1 MTDELLQRSPW
12 QKHIKTLL
20 YSHTVSS
27 QRSSPS
33 EGPLC
38 KHILWVAVSNSCSL
52 ASEFRVS
59 IILPHQPVEQG
70 TASTPMPASEFNCVR
85 LVYLKR
91 SLQLPKSP
99 RERQLKQRL
108 TTLSEQLINI
118 DKKSITI
125 TDLLLIVR
133 SVDELWMNFE
143 WFCFRYLPSK
153 HFHFYPPMQQVK
165 ILTIRIICLIIGH
178 QAFWMYILQW

>member
-1 MTDELLQRSPW
+1 M
-12 QKHIKTLL
+12 
-20 YSHTVSS
+20 VSS

-38 KHILWVAVSNSCSL
+38 RHILWVAVSNSCSL

-59 IILPHQPVEQG
+59 IILPHHPVEHG
-70 TASTPMPASEFNCVR
+70 TASTPIPGSEFNCVR

-108 TTLSEQLINI
+108 TTLSERSISI
-118 DKKSITI
+118 DNKTTNTTI
-125 TDLLLIVR
+125 DLLLIVC
-133 SVDELWMNFE
+133 SVDGPGTNLVFNVGLFFFFFLFLIFATETLSL
-143 WFCFRYLPSK
+143 LPS
-153 HFHFYPPMQQVK
+153 PSQCN
-165 ILTIRIICLIIGH
+165 R
-178 QAFWMYILQW
+178 